1 MSGWEAVQTW
11 APFAGA
17 VGVALLGAGATYQE
31 LATKPSMEQVRHE
44 VQAPVRQL
52 ESEAAK
58 LERRVFAV
66 ERGADRASA
75 VLELLL
81 LQSDWQEAV
90 LQHVGEKRKG
100 KPPPPPPE
108 IQEKRRELM
117 R

>member
-1 MSGWEAVQTW
+1 MD
-11 APFAGA
+11 
-17 VGVALLGAGATYQE
+17 
-31 LATKPSMEQVRHE
+31 QVRVE
-44 VQAPVRQL
+44 LKEPVDRL
-52 ESEAAK
+52 EASADD
-58 LERRVFAV
+58 LERRVSDV
-66 ERGADRASA
+66 ERGADRAAA

-90 LQHVGEKRKG
+90 LQHVGEKRRG